1 MRRDK
6 LCRSCWVPSWLII
19 NASLGANAWILITH
33 CAQFVCCFFAAF
45 FAQVGLGWITD
56 LQVTTPS
63 KKEVCVELDGPS
75 HFAFIRSPGGVVSRS
90 HVLGRTAIRN
100 KCLQFMGKRLVSFDS
115 LELSHTNRRNRQKGL
130 ELLRTRI
137 QEAASK

>member
-1 MRRDK
+1 MHNPAA
-6 LCRSCWVPSWLII
+6 CP
-19 NASLGANAWILITH
+19 
-33 CAQFVCCFFAAF
+33 FAAF